1 MQQSSSL
8 PERNLQ
14 IDGKPLLTTIEHLG
28 YQLWLES
35 SLNQLQI
42 RLKDYLISLATTTSS
57 AIATESGI
65 LEIVVNELHKALSDS
80 LIAFAQCIVA
90 VALS

>member
-8 PERNLQ
+8 PERNSR
-14 IDGKPLLTTIEHLG
+14 IDGKPLLTTIEHLR

-42 RLKDYLISLATTTSS
+42 RLKDYLISLATTTSL
-57 AIATESGI
+57 AIATESDI
-65 LEIVVNELHKALSDS
+65 LEIVVN
-80 LIAFAQCIVA
+80 
-90 VALS
+90 